1 MIELVDVWFLLG
13 TLGMTVGTVYPLWR
27 LATERRYGSHYAVL
41 AAVTGVAAVAYLS
54 MALGTGKV
62 QTGGSTLYLP
72 RYLDWLVTTPLL
84 VLYLGMLCRPERKVY
99 AALVG
104 VDVLVIGSGVVA
116 GLLAAPYNY
125 VAYLVGC
132 VAYVGLLYLLL
143 SVLPRQATLHGDRVD
158 AVFTKL
164 RNLTVVLWTLYPVV
178 WILGPLGVGLLQ
190 TGTEVMV
197 VTYLDLISKVGFVF
211 MAVNGSDALDQLR
224 TGAALADPADAGDER
239 APAAD

>member
-1 MIELVDVWFLLG
+1 MTDLTVLWFWLG
-13 TLGMTVGTVYPLWR
+13 TLGMAVGTALPAWR
-27 LATERRYGSHYAVL
+27 LLTQRRYGTYYAVL
-41 AAVTGVAAVAYLS
+41 AAVTGVAALAYLS
-54 MALGTGKV
+54 MALGLGKV
-62 QTGGSTLYLP
+62 DVGSSVLYLP

-84 VLYLGMLCRPERKVY
+84 VLFLGMLCRAETRVY

-104 VDVLVIGSGVVA
+104 VDVLVIGAGVVA
-116 GLLAAPYNY
+116 GVLPSPFSY

-143 SVLPRQATLHGDRVD
+143 VTLPRQATLHGDRVA

-190 TGTEVMV
+190 IETEVMV
-197 VTYLDLISKVGFVF
+197 VTYLDLISKVGFVA
-211 MAVNGSDALDQLR
+211 MAVNGADAFEVLR
-224 TGAALADPADAGDER
+224 TGNPLAEPSADAR
-239 APAAD
+239 TAD

>member
-1 MIELVDVWFLLG
+1 MMDLTAVWFWLG
-13 TLGMTVGTVYPLWR
+13 TLGMAVGTVFPLWR
-27 LATERRYGSHYAVL
+27 LATERRYSRHYAVL
-41 AAVTGVAAVAYLS
+41 ASVTGFAALAYLA
-54 MALGTGKV
+54 MAFDLGKV
-62 QTGGSTLYLP
+62 QVGEAALFLP
-72 RYLDWLVTTPLL
+72 RYIDWLVTTPLL
-84 VLYLGMLCRPERKVY
+84 VLYLGMLCRPDRKVY

-116 GLLAAPYNY
+116 GLLSKPYSY

-132 VAYVGLLYLLL
+132 VAYVGLLSLLL
-143 SVLPRQATLHGDRVD
+143 AVLPRQATLHGDRVS

-164 RNLTVVLWTLYPVV
+164 RNLTVVLWTIYPVV

-224 TGAALADPADAGDER
+224 TGAALADPARESDER